1 MKILL
6 SGGGEP
12 EQVKPLDDYFAKSM
26 NGGKVLY
33 IPVAMYKVPYN
44 ECKEWFKKT
53 YEYCNFDIDMCTD
66 LSKIKSL
73 DEYTGVFIGGGNT
86 FKLLKE
92 IRESKFDILL
102 EKYLKNGGFVYGG
115 SAGAIIFG
123 KSIETSSH
131 ADKNIVG
138 LTELSGL
145 NMLNGFDVWCH
156 YNPKED
162 NNNIMN

>member
-1 MKILL
+1 M
-6 SGGGEP
+6 
-12 EQVKPLDDYFAKSM
+12 
-26 NGGKVLY
+26 
-33 IPVAMYKVPYN
+33 
-44 ECKEWFKKT
+44 KEWFKKT

-115 SAGAIIFG
+115 SAGAASVLEG
-123 KSIETSSH
+123 SDR
-131 ADKNIVG
+131 AG
-138 LTELSGL
+138 AG
-145 NMLNGFDVWCH
+145 NGAAQCGDA
-156 YNPKED
+156 PL
-162 NNNIMN
+162 

>member
-1 MKILL
+1 MNI
-6 SGGGEP
+6 P
-12 EQVKPLDDYFAKSM
+12 EY
-26 NGGKVLY
+26 
-33 IPVAMYKVPYN
+33 
-44 ECKEWFKKT
+44 
-53 YEYCNFDIDMCTD
+53 
-66 LSKIKSL
+66 SL
-73 DEYTGVFIGGGNT
+73 RGGNT

-92 IRESKFDILL
+92 IKESKFDILL
-102 EKYLKNGGFVYGG
+102 EKYLKNVGFVYGG

-162 NNNIMN
+162 NNNIMNLKKFYQSAL